1 MAESY
6 WDMIKRGL
14 GGAIGT
20 AVSAIP
26 KAAFGLGAGMTQAR
40 VAQTQAQAPALA
52 KPVTTIDTQ
61 RQETIDALAKK
72 AGMAFAGAVA
82 KPAEVLKISN
92 VVDKTIQEATDFYK
106 WAYPKVSQ
114 PISTVLLAEADAVS
128 GEGLNLLKNWN
139 LAREVSPA
147 QAQAGVI
154 GAFGERLGITPFLQ
168 EQGVQLTP
176 FLDPNFNIAD
186 ADQRKKA
193 FEDDIFGRLWT
204 GSLDGLLNWYADP
217 LVIIGKGVKVAR
229 LKGLQRPIQSADD
242 VARVRSELDTHGM
255 WVKSG
260 GQVGRETP
268 MGTAVQ
274 DLVGKTGTRVYDSW
288 LVKNSNNPTF
298 AAGVASEIDNYDD
311 MADFFAAAAGDNNSL
326 LKLQKTKAS
335 IADEITRMKEILDP
349 METKLNNIPWGQ
361 ATKIEQFMPT
371 VEEWNKL
378 TNVLSDLQRR
388 DAALARAM
396 SEGIGDYRII
406 TDYTSAA
413 DVQLFNKNIGVA
425 IEKAKAAASDAYNNF
440 TFYTETFQKSQFTR
454 PVAVIQAAFNKLPRG
469 LVKVDGLGTAD
480 SFNEIKYALNSV
492 KTLRNAEYI
501 PVKNELARQYL
512 TARNASERAAA
523 VVNIEEEAKNLIAA
537 EKGFTPEEADEIYS
551 QFTSVRNAIVAS
563 FRDKGFWVEESG
575 KLVTSPFWKSEMPNI
590 VPMMDFKDFEKILGI
605 KRLFGDA
612 GVKTVVAGREFNDFA
627 DFANSFWKASVLT
640 RMGYPIRNTID
651 GQLRAALVLGS
662 MAKTDD
668 MFKTFGQNIKT
679 RAKMATN
686 FVGDTIALRNPAQLR
701 TFTGKLVAS
710 RNNYVDV
717 RNQILDEITPRD
729 YYAGASGVFG
739 KRIDPE
745 NVDFGVRYSAY
756 NLLNDSQRKRF
767 LELKKIKDE
776 QNGILFGDELSKYK
790 ELEERA
796 FGRYVRTQVVP
807 KLPDGTTLVY
817 ADYPSGKVFYKVPGT
832 KGRLPKGAFP
842 EPETRKG
849 LPPAM
854 LEMQVA
860 AGKKFKPRAKEPGAR
875 PDIRVITSYD
885 VSRAKNYEDISEII
899 GEEQMMRVRLYTDA
913 INGLDKQISEKIAQ
927 SQELAAIRADLKI
940 VKSGEKVDTYI
951 TPKGQAI
958 TANGAFAEPSGIL
971 VRREASSDQT
981 LNWLTENQT
990 YLSFD
995 AAKGA
1000 TSPLFEGRLGTKPTA
1015 VAPTDPQYFNELAQF
1030 VNTRLRNDQ
1039 LAMRILQGE
1048 PDYNISLWLRSK
1060 EGSFYLR
1067 EIDADIKPDEILPHI
1082 QEARSRIYK
1091 LLPDTQMRSL
1101 VAKEE
1106 LSPEQFDI
1114 LMRGNPYLISVPG
1127 REMMEN
1133 TLGYGS
1139 GLTKRIINK
1148 SLSNLFKVIGTTPEN
1163 NLVAWPFYEKLY
1175 KQNLQ
1180 REINLAEGLGK
1191 NLKDED
1197 LILQLQRSAH
1207 SRTRK
1212 IVNETLYRVT
1222 NNSGIASTMRFLIPF
1237 FNAQYNAIKVY
1248 GRLIAQD
1255 PSRLAR
1261 ATQIWNLP
1269 NRVAAVV
1276 DENGDV
1282 VPEGK
1287 GPTTD
1292 QFILF
1297 TIPEGM
1303 QGRFGIPKGYQVS
1316 VPKNSLNVFLQGQNP
1331 LLPSFG
1337 VPVTIPVAAF
1347 TNARPEVTESAN
1359 KWLERNFGKEFAD
1372 GVMATILPFGQPVT
1386 NPWTLLLPAAGQK
1399 IKAKQEG
1406 LSNEAF
1412 ANAVISAMKTQYYQW
1427 ENGGRVGNQ
1436 PTFGDAMRLAKQ
1448 LYDIRIAANLALPA
1462 TFTFRPE
1469 WQVVVEDYRKA
1480 MDNPAIGLAKVND
1493 YILNKYGDLGYILT
1507 ASSNMNKTGVSPT
1520 VSAVRNQKQFEPL
1533 LKDLDRIGGGVPG
1546 LIGFV
1551 VNYGIDADKYSAAA
1565 ANYFRDKEIRIG
1577 GNYKYTERRDPEE
1590 VLKDREISLG
1600 WTYYTKLAAERDAK
1614 IAELQKQGYK
1624 VTNISSPVMKELGY
1638 DKDWEN
1644 AITDLER
1651 RYPAWAKERQVG
1663 VNDINKTNRY
1673 IAGLTRIVQDKDF
1686 MKKNGN
1692 TSTIQA
1698 VSDFIVNR
1706 TYLVQELQRR
1716 EAQGGSKSLT
1726 NQSNEDLKNTWDD
1739 YILRMSLWDNG
1750 FAELYNRYLDNDK
1763 FEVIKK

>member
-14 GGAIGT
+14 GSAIGT

-26 KAAFGLGAGMTQAR
+26 KAAIGLGAGQTQAR
-40 VAQTQAQAPALA
+40 VAQAQPQAPVLAQKIQAVGQQKQEDVTALG
-52 KPVTTIDTQ
+52 
-61 RQETIDALAKK
+61 KK
-72 AGMAFAGAVA
+72 AGTAAAAVIA
-82 KPAEVLKISN
+82 KPAETIGVAN
-92 VVDKTIQEATDFYK
+92 AVDKVIQEATDFYE
-106 WAYPKVSQ
+106 WAYPKVTR
-114 PISTVLLAEADAVS
+114 PISTALLAEIDNVS
-128 GEGLNLLKNWN
+128 GEGLNLLKNWQ
-139 LAREVSPA
+139 LAKEVSPA
-147 QAQAGVI
+147 QAAAGI
-154 GAFGERLGITPFLQ
+154 FGALGERSGVTPFAEQ
-168 EQGVQLTP
+168 QGVSLP
-176 FLDPNFNIAD
+176 AFLDPNFNIAD
-186 ADQRKKA
+186 PDQRKKA
-193 FEDDIFGRLWT
+193 FEDDIFGKLWT
-204 GSLDGLLNWYADP
+204 GTLDGLLNWYADP
-217 LVIIGKGVKVAR
+217 LVLIGKGAKVAR

-242 VARVRSELDTHGM
+242 VVRLRSELDTHGM
-255 WVKSG
+255 WIKSG

-274 DLVGKTGTRVYDSW
+274 DLVGKTGTQVYDSW

-298 AAGVASEIDNYDD
+298 AAGVASELDNYDD
-311 MADFFAAAAGDNNSL
+311 MANFFAAAAGDNNSL
-326 LKLQKTKAS
+326 RKLEITKAS

-349 METKLNNIPWGQ
+349 LEAKMNNIPWGQ
-361 ATKIEQFMPT
+361 ATNVEQHMPT
-371 VEEWNKL
+371 IEEWNKL
-378 TNVLSDLQRR
+378 NDVLTDLQRR
-388 DAALARAM
+388 DTALARAM
-396 SEGIGDYRII
+396 SENIGDYRLI
-406 TDYTSAA
+406 TEYSSAA

-425 IEKAKAAASDAYNNF
+425 IEKAKAVASDAYHNF
-440 TFYTETFQKSQFTR
+440 TFYTETFQKSPFTR
-454 PVAVIQAAFNKLPRG
+454 PVTVIQAAFNKLPRG

-501 PVKNELARQYL
+501 PVKNELARSYL
-512 TARNASERAAA
+512 TARNASERSAA
-523 VVNIEEEAKNLIAA
+523 VLNIEEEGANLIAA
-537 EKGFTPEEADEIYS
+537 EKGFTPEEAKQIYS
-551 QFTSVRNAIVAS
+551 QFSSVRNAMTKAM
-563 FRDKGFWVEESG
+563 RDNGFWVDDSG
-575 KLVTSPFWKSEMPNI
+575 KLITSPFWKSEMPN
-590 VPMMDFKDFEKILGI
+590 VVAMLDFKDFEKALGMY
-605 KRLFGDA
+605 KLFGEA
-612 GVKTVVAGREFNDFA
+612 GGKMVIAGREVSDFA
-627 DFANSFWKASVLT
+627 DFLNSFWKASVLT
-640 RMGYPIRNTID
+640 RLGYPIRNTLD
-651 GQLRAALVLGS
+651 GQLRASLVLQS

-668 MFKTFGQNIKT
+668 TFKNFNKNLVT
-679 RAKMATN
+679 RAKIATN
-686 FVGDTIALRNPAQLR
+686 FIGDTIALRNPAQLR
-701 TFTGKLVAS
+701 TYTGKLIAS

-717 RNQILDEITPRD
+717 RNQILDELTPRD
-729 YYAGASGVFG
+729 YYAGAAGTFG

-745 NVDFGVRYSAY
+745 NVDFAIRYSAF
-756 NLLNDSQRKRF
+756 NLLSDSQRKSF
-767 LELKKIKDE
+767 LALKKLKNE
-776 QNGILFGDELSKYK
+776 QNGLLFGKELTKYK
-790 ELEERA
+790 ELEEKA
-796 FGRYVRTQVVP
+796 FGRYVRTQIVP
-807 KLPDGTTLVY
+807 TLPQGTTLVY
-817 ADYPSGKVFYKVPGT
+817 ADYPSGKVFYKIPGT

-842 EPETRKG
+842 EPATRKG
-849 LPPAM
+849 LPPAA
-854 LEMQVA
+854 LEMELA
-860 AGKKFKPRAKEPGAR
+860 AGKKFKPRAKEPGAK
-875 PDIRVITSYD
+875 PDIRVITSYE
-885 VSRAKNYEDISEII
+885 VSRSKNYEDIAELI

-913 INGLDKQISEKIAQ
+913 INGLDKQISDKILQ

-940 VKSGEKVDTYI
+940 VKSGEGVETFI
-951 TPKGQAI
+951 TPKGKSVS
-958 TANGAFAEPSGIL
+958 ANGAFAGPNGIL

-981 LNWLTENQT
+981 LNWLTENQA

-995 AAKGA
+995 AAKGS
-1000 TSPLFEGRLGTKPTA
+1000 TSSLFEGRLGTRTA
-1015 VAPTDPQYFNELAQF
+1015 AIAPTDPQYFNEMARF
-1030 VNTRLRNDQ
+1030 VNTRLRTDQ

-1048 PDYNISLWLRSK
+1048 PDYNISQWLRSK

-1067 EIDADIKPDEILPHI
+1067 EIDADIKTADILPHI

-1101 VAKEE
+1101 VAKNE
-1106 LSPEQFDI
+1106 LTPEQFDV
-1114 LMRGNPYLISVPG
+1114 LMRGNPNLISVPG
-1127 REMMEN
+1127 REMLED
-1133 TLGYGS
+1133 TLGYNG
-1139 GLTKRIINK
+1139 GMIKRMI
-1148 SLSNLFKVIGTTPEN
+1148 SQNLNNIFKVIGTTPEN

-1175 KQNLQ
+1175 RQNLQ
-1180 REINLAEGLGK
+1180 REVNLAEGLGK
-1191 NLKDED
+1191 NLQDPD
-1197 LILQLQRSAH
+1197 LIINLQRTAH
-1207 SRTRK
+1207 AQTRK
-1212 IVNETLYRVT
+1212 RVTETLYRIS
-1222 NNSGIASTMRFLIPF
+1222 NNSGISTLTRFLIPF

-1261 ATQIWNLP
+1261 AAQIWNLP

-1276 DENGDV
+1276 DEDGNE
-1282 VPEGK
+1282 VPAGV

-1303 QGRFGIPKGYQVS
+1303 QGRFGIPKDYQVS
-1316 VPKNSLNVFLQGQNP
+1316 IPKNSLNMFLQGQNP

-1337 VPVTIPVAAF
+1337 IPVTIPTAVF
-1347 TNARPEVTESAN
+1347 TNSRPEVTESAN

-1406 LSNEAF
+1406 LNNEAF
-1412 ANAVISAMKTQYYQW
+1412 ANAVVSAMKTQYYQW
-1427 ENGGRVGNQ
+1427 ETNGRVGNQ

-1469 WQVVVEDYRKA
+1469 WQVIVEDYRKA

-1520 VSAVRNQKQFEPL
+1520 VSAVKNQKQFEPL

-1600 WTYYTKLAAERDAK
+1600 WTYYTKLAGQRDAK
-1614 IAELQKQGYK
+1614 IAELQQQGYK

-1644 AITDLER
+1644 AIADLEQ

-1663 VNDINKTNRY
+1663 INDINKTNRY

-1686 MKKNGN
+1686 MKKNGK
-1692 TSTIQA
+1692 TPTIEA
-1698 VSDFIVNR
+1698 ISDFIVNR

-1716 EAQGGSKSLT
+1716 EAQGGSKSLA
-1726 NQSNEDLKNTWDD
+1726 NQSNEDLKNIWDD
-1739 YILRMSLWDNG
+1739 YIVRMSLWDSG
-1750 FAELYNRYLDNDK
+1750 FSDLYNRYLDNDK